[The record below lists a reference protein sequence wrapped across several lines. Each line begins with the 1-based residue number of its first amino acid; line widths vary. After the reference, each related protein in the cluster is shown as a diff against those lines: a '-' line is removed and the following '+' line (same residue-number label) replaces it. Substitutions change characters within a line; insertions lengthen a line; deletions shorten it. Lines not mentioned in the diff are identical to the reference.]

1 VTPVAPPSW
10 HGRFKLAIFALLVV
24 NTLVYTAR
32 GTPGEALDSIAW
44 YTLLLLFEL
53 ETARAGWLS
62 TRRSLTAVHTLRLAA
77 AAAILVAAAGYLYER
92 AWLDAMNAW
101 LWIVLVVLLEI
112 EVRYAQPVTRHRAR
126 FVGATTAVY
135 SGLAMVA
142 LAWAWRGEW
151 FDAYDALLWLTAF
164 ATIEMNLLRARPP
177 SARAAPGG
185 A

>member
-1 VTPVAPPSW
+1 VKPLAERD
-10 HGRFKLAIFALLVV
+10 GYRRFKLAVFALLVV
-24 NTLVYTAR
+24 NTIVYTVQ

-53 ETARAGWLS
+53 ETAHAQRLS
-62 TRRSLTAVHTLRLAA
+62 TRRAVTAVHAVRLAA

-112 EVRYAQPVTRHRAR
+112 EVRYVQPVTRHRVR
-126 FVGATTAVY
+126 FVAATTVVY

-151 FDAYDALLWLTAF
+151 FDAYDALLWLAAF
-164 ATIEMNLLRARPP
+164 ATIEMNLLRARAP
-177 SARAAPGG
+177 SARATSGG
-185 A
+185 T